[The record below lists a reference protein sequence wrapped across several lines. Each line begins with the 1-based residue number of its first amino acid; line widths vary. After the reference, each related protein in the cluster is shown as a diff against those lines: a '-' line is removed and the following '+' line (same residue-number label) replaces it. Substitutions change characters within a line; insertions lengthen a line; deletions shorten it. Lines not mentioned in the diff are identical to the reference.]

1 MEAFCQHKLSHQ
13 AMYHYDNEQWWTRW
27 KKSTLHSLQLFPQ
40 LLREEEFVIGTMW
53 NIRSF
58 RSAVIIFM
66 LGFIADAF
74 TLHLRADNE
83 MRISPPH
90 RLCSFNP

>member
-1 MEAFCQHKLSHQ
+1 MTMSNGGQGGKNPLCTES
-13 AMYHYDNEQWWTRW
+13 NSR
-27 KKSTLHSLQLFPQ
+27 LQLIPQ

-53 NIRSF
+53 IIRSSS
-58 RSAVIIFM
+58 SAVIIFM

-74 TLHLRADNE
+74 TLHLRADNG

-90 RLCSFNP
+90 